1 MLAVAAAVLAV
12 VVAVGAGTT
21 GAGVSLSMCAITG
34 TVTRTWD
41 PRVAGGLAA
50 MAALAL
56 VLASTLAARNVLY
69 RECRGK
75 MGESARRTL
84 LTLSSLLFLT
94 ESVTPFPGLGIQLA
108 TAHGLHLPNGKQ
120 VVFSVQ
126 RRFIALDDIETVV
139 VHEGITRWSV
149 RYYLGIVRTR
159 GRPVVVAYDVSGG
172 RGKVKGERAVRVLV
186 LTRVRFRRSSR
197 AWTSWCTYTTLFGKR
212 CGTSMTMGG

>member
-69 RECRGK
+69 Q
-75 MGESARRTL
+75 
-84 LTLSSLLFLT
+84 
-94 ESVTPFPGLGIQLA
+94 SVTPFPGLGIQLA

-126 RRFIALDDIETVV
+126 RRFIPLDDIETVV

-159 GRPVVVAYDVSGG
+159 GRPVVVAYDT
-172 RGKVKGERAVRVLV
+172 VKPRLDVLVHVYHAVREAL
-186 LTRVRFRRSSR
+186 
-197 AWTSWCTYTTLFGKR
+197 WDEYDDGR
-212 CGTSMTMGG
+212 C